1 MTQTDTGLD
10 LDAINRDDAHHIH
23 PWTDFAARATTPP
36 EVIVSGKGPYIE
48 TASGTRLLDANG
60 GGLSA
65 VTLGYGN
72 TEIAD
77 AIADQVRQLQFY
89 SHFGQFTAPPAA
101 ELAAVLAGLA
111 PAHINHAHFGTSGS
125 IANET
130 AIRLIHFYFNQLG
143 KPDKK
148 DVIALNRGYH
158 GSTLLSASLTGI
170 DFFRLGF
177 DTLAERIHH
186 LPAPDPYHRP
196 AGSTVEE
203 FCDAQIDGLR
213 AKISEVGPDR
223 VACMIAEPIMTVGG
237 VVTPPPGYLRRAQ
250 AVCREHDVLF
260 VADEVV
266 TGFGRLGEYF
276 CAEAVFGARPDVITC
291 AKGLTSGYLPL
302 SATLVSDEI
311 HEVISVP
318 QVPGGLLTHGFTYSG
333 HPVVCAAALKVIEI
347 MERDD
352 VCGHVREVGPYFEEQ
367 LATLADI
374 PMVGDIRGSHMIN
387 AVELVADR
395 ETRAP
400 FAHSVDISRRIARHA
415 QARGA
420 MIRPMQNIVII
431 APPIVLTRAEID
443 TLVKVLGDSI
453 EATAKDLAAEG
464 VWHG

>member
-1 MTQTDTGLD
+1 MTQTGTGID
-10 LDAINRDDAHHIH
+10 LEAINLHDAHHIH
-23 PWTDFAARATTPP
+23 PWTDFSARATMPP
-36 EVIVSGKGPYIE
+36 EVIVSGEGPHIE

-77 AIADQVRQLQFY
+77 AIADQVRRLQFY

-101 ELAAVLAGLA
+101 ELSAALARLA
-111 PAHINHAHFGTSGS
+111 PGHINHVHFGTSGS

-130 AIRLIHFYFNQLG
+130 AIRLVHYYFNQVG
-143 KPDKK
+143 KRDKK
-148 DVIALNRGYH
+148 DVIALTRGYH

-177 DTLAERIHH
+177 DTLGERIHH

-203 FCDAQIDGLR
+203 FCDERIDGLR
-213 AKISEVGPDR
+213 AKIEEVGPDR
-223 VACMIAEPIMTVGG
+223 VACMIAEPIMAVGG
-237 VVTPPPGYLRRAQ
+237 IVVPPPGYLRRAQ
-250 AVCREHDVLF
+250 AVCSEYDVLF

-276 CAEAVFGARPDVITC
+276 SAEAVFGARPDVITC

-311 HEVISVP
+311 HDVISVP

-352 VCGHVREVGPYFEEQ
+352 ICGHVRDVGPYFEEQ
-367 LATLADI
+367 MATLGDI
-374 PMVGDIRGSHMIN
+374 PMVGDIRGSHMIH

-395 ETRAP
+395 ATRQP
-400 FAHSVDISRRIARHA
+400 FDHSVAISKRIARHA

-420 MIRPMQNIVII
+420 MIRPMQHIAII
-431 APPIVLTRAEID
+431 APPIVLNRGEID
-443 TLVKVLGDSI
+443 TLVSVLGDSI

-464 VWHG
+464 VWSG

>member
-1 MTQTDTGLD
+1 MTQTDTGID
-10 LDAINRDDAHHIH
+10 LEAINRDNAHHIH

-101 ELAAVLAGLA
+101 ELSAALARLA

-130 AIRLIHFYFNQLG
+130 AIRLIHYYFNQIG

-148 DVIALNRGYH
+148 DVIALTRGYH

-177 DTLAERIHH
+177 DVLSERIHH
-186 LPAPDPYHRP
+186 LPDPNPYHRP

-213 AKISEVGPDR
+213 AKIEEVGPDR
-223 VACMIAEPIMTVGG
+223 VACMIAEPIMAVGG
-237 VVTPPPGYLRRAQ
+237 VITPPPGYLRRAQ
-250 AVCREHDVLF
+250 AVCREYGVMF
-260 VADEVV
+260 VTDEVV

-276 CAEAVFGARPDVITC
+276 CAEPVFGARPDVITLRQGPHLRLP
-291 AKGLTSGYLPL
+291 APVGDARVRRDPRRDQRAPGARWPAHPRLHVLGPSRGVRRGPEGHRDHGARRHLRPRPRSRALLRGAAGDAGRHPDGGRHPRQPHDPRGRAGHRPGDAGSPSTTRWTS
-302 SATLVSDEI
+302 A
-311 HEVISVP
+311 
-318 QVPGGLLTHGFTYSG
+318 SG
-333 HPVVCAAALKVIEI
+333 S
-347 MERDD
+347 
-352 VCGHVREVGPYFEEQ
+352 
-367 LATLADI
+367 LAT
-374 PMVGDIRGSHMIN
+374 P
-387 AVELVADR
+387 
-395 ETRAP
+395 
-400 FAHSVDISRRIARHA
+400 
-415 QARGA
+415 
-420 MIRPMQNIVII
+420 RP
-431 APPIVLTRAEID
+431 
-443 TLVKVLGDSI
+443 
-453 EATAKDLAAEG
+453 G
-464 VWHG
+464 VP